1 VTIAAPG
8 WTFEAQLEEVRARDP
23 LWMRNFKMAKPLKHR
38 RGTVRPSTAY
48 HEAGHAVAAFSPADR
63 SPWFCRAAGAS
74 WEPRPGDRV
83 VLEEHGLGSRR
94 VP

>member
-48 HEAGHAVAAFSPADR
+48 HEAGHAVAAFFSR
-63 SPWFCRAAGAS
+63 
-74 WEPRPGDRV
+74 RPIAVVLQSGWRV
-83 VLEEHGLGSRR
+83 VGATPRR
-94 VP
+94 PSGARGARAR